1 MTTHELGGW
10 VLASSNRGKLAEFR
24 TLLAGTGIRLE
35 AFADDGPEE
44 SGLSFVENALI
55 KARHAAELSGRPALA
70 DDSGLCVAALDGE
83 PGVRSARYAGD
94 GASDAANVDRLLA
107 RLAGVEPHRRQAAFV
122 CVIVALKRPDDP
134 DPVVAAGRWP
144 GLIAPAPLGST
155 ASATTR
161 SSSTP
166 RSAARPPSSP
176 RARRTPSAIAAVPA
190 PSSGEC
196 SAAPSGLLRSRRVYA
211 HPRCVD

>member
-144 GLIAPAPLGST
+144 GLIAPAPLGSNGFGYDPVFLDAALGRT
-155 ASATTR
+155 AAELAPGEKNAISHR
-161 SSSTP
+161 S
-166 RSAARPPSSP
+166 
-176 RARRTPSAIAAVPA
+176 RACAELRRMLGGAVGPA
-190 PSSGEC
+190 P
-196 SAAPSGLLRSRRVYA
+196 
-211 HPRCVD
+211 